1 MLGLI
6 LLLVYL
12 NKVTLLG
19 NSLGGAVAL
28 GYALAYPNE
37 VGRLILMAP
46 GGVEDLQTYLDMPG
60 IANMFKIYQSGK
72 TGAQAMRSV
81 MSMQLFDPSLL
92 TDEIIAERAPIAAI
106 QTQAARSVMKI
117 PNMTER
123 LKELQCPIFGFWGVN
138 DQFNPLGGAL
148 KIVENAPWARMQLVN
163 RCGYWVQVEH
173 RDLFNRTC
181 LNFLKARFT
190 ANIKT
195 QSAHLP
201 RHAANSTSPWCPAQL
216 LEGLPVG
223 LFVGAAIPGWWCL
236 GWCRSRRWLGGA
248 GFAGRWRGTAGW
260 R

>member
-72 TGAQAMRSV
+72 TGSQAMRSV

-106 QTQAARSVMKI
+106 QTQASRSVMKI
-117 PNMTER
+117 PNMTE
-123 LKELQCPIFGFWGVN
+123 
-138 DQFNPLGGAL
+138 
-148 KIVENAPWARMQLVN
+148 
-163 RCGYWVQVEH
+163 
-173 RDLFNRTC
+173 
-181 LNFLKARFT
+181 
-190 ANIKT
+190 
-195 QSAHLP
+195 
-201 RHAANSTSPWCPAQL
+201 
-216 LEGLPVG
+216 
-223 LFVGAAIPGWWCL
+223 
-236 GWCRSRRWLGGA
+236 
-248 GFAGRWRGTAGW
+248 
-260 R
+260 

>member
-1 MLGLI
+1 LLSKFALPFIPGLVLGLI

-72 TGAQAMRSV
+72 TGSQAMRSV

-138 DQFNPLGGAL
+138 DQFNPLGG
-148 KIVENAPWARMQLVN
+148 P
-163 RCGYWVQVEH
+163 
-173 RDLFNRTC
+173 
-181 LNFLKARFT
+181 
-190 ANIKT
+190 
-195 QSAHLP
+195 
-201 RHAANSTSPWCPAQL
+201 
-216 LEGLPVG
+216 
-223 LFVGAAIPGWWCL
+223 
-236 GWCRSRRWLGGA
+236 
-248 GFAGRWRGTAGW
+248 
-260 R
+260 